1 MKSSLERPPIEASR
15 PLPRRARA
23 GPRFLRPRARSAH
36 RLRSIKRRSGSPF
49 PSFDW
54 GDITRIPNLLR
65 QRCLIAK
72 GAEPGLCGGCGP
84 RGRPNAAR
92 RSPPDCQG
100 ASESGR
106 MRRYFQSAC
115 FESRSHASVKP
126 VSRSVRAT
134 GDRGPESRH
143 LPACG
148 GSYGAARRHPPR
160 SSHVVGRA
168 RTWSRSGRRSAV
180 EA

>member
-1 MKSSLERPPIEASR
+1 LLLVKSSPERPPIEASR

-36 RLRSIKRRSGSPF
+36 GLRWIKRRSGSPF
-49 PSFDW
+49 PS
-54 GDITRIPNLLR
+54 L
-65 QRCLIAK
+65 
-72 GAEPGLCGGCGP
+72 GAEPGLCGGCSP

-115 FESRSHASVKP
+115 FESRRHASV
-126 VSRSVRAT
+126 
-134 GDRGPESRH
+134 
-143 LPACG
+143 
-148 GSYGAARRHPPR
+148 
-160 SSHVVGRA
+160 
-168 RTWSRSGRRSAV
+168 
-180 EA
+180 